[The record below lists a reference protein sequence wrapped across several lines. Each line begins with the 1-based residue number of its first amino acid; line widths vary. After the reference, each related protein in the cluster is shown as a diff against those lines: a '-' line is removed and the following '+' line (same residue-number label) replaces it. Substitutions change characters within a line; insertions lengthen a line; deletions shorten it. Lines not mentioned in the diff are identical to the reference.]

1 MTEPMPKG
9 YSPRLYNADLG
20 PLPQKWTWYN
30 IFAFWMSDVHS
41 VGGYVFA
48 ASLFAL
54 GLASWQVLIALLVG
68 ICIIQVIAN
77 LLAKPSQQAAVP
89 YPVICRL
96 AFGVFGANIPA
107 VIRGLIAVAWYGV
120 QTYLAS
126 SALIIVVLRFFP
138 QMAVYAEPHFAGL
151 SYLGWFGFLALWV
164 VQAAV
169 FWTGMDSIR
178 RFIDWA
184 GPVVYAV
191 MFMLAGWIVW
201 KAGWANISFTLS
213 EKSLTG
219 WEAFSQVI
227 MATALV
233 VSYFSGPTLNF
244 GDFSRYCRS
253 MSEVRRG
260 NFWGLPVNFLAFS
273 LVTVVIVSGT
283 LPVFGEM
290 LHDPIATVARID
302 NDVAVLLGA
311 FAFVTATIGINIVD
325 PGLRVM
331 LRQIADVGAGKHQN
345 QLCLHTLHRSRTVL
359 EAVACQLRLAP
370 VAPTDHALLG
380 NHRLRNT
387 PLGKQ
392 RMPIAA
398 VQPVLFAVERLIQQ
412 AVHARGKRADGQVQ
426 AVVQHPQLQLVGTH
440 YRQVQMHGR
449 VLFAIG
455 PDHFGE
461 RQRPIAHRRVQHPEI
476 QGPAQFALEC
486 RGIQFE
492 TFQLTE
498 QAQGFLM
505 KQLTLAGQTETATA
519 TVAQDNAQGRLQL
532 AHVGTDR
539 RCRQIQ
545 LLLGAGEALVTDHA
559 NKDAQQFQVG

>member
-1 MTEPMPKG
+1 
-9 YSPRLYNADLG
+9 
-20 PLPQKWTWYN
+20 
-30 IFAFWMSDVHS
+30 
-41 VGGYVFA
+41 
-48 ASLFAL
+48 
-54 GLASWQVLIALLVG
+54 
-68 ICIIQVIAN
+68 
-77 LLAKPSQQAAVP
+77 VP

-138 QMAVYAEPHFAGL
+138 QMGVFAEPHFAGL

-191 MFMLAGWIVW
+191 MFLLAGWIVW

-219 WEAFSQVI
+219 WEAFGQVV

-253 MSEVRRG
+253 MADVKRG

-311 FAFVTATIGINIVD
+311 FAFVTATIGINIVANFVSPAFD
-325 PGLRVM
+325 F
-331 LRQIADVGAGKHQN
+331 AN
-345 QLCLHTLHRSRTVL
+345 
-359 EAVACQLRLAP
+359 
-370 VAPTDHALLG
+370 VAPSKISWRVG
-380 NHRLRNT
+380 
-387 PLGKQ
+387 G
-392 RMPIAA
+392 MIAA
-398 VQPVLFAVERLIQQ
+398 VASIFITPWNLFNNPQVIHYTLDVLAAF
-412 AVHARGKRADGQVQ
+412 
-426 AVVQHPQLQLVGTH
+426 
-440 YRQVQMHGR
+440 
-449 VLFAIG
+449 IG
-455 PDHFGE
+455 PLFGILLVDYYVIKKQQIDVDALFNDGPSGRYWYTGGVNYTAVKALVLATVVGIAITFIPALQAMANFAWFTGCFLGGALFYVLARRTQAHE
-461 RQRPIAHRRVQHPEI
+461 GVALTPIALR
-476 QGPAQFALEC
+476 
-486 RGIQFE
+486 
-492 TFQLTE
+492 
-498 QAQGFLM
+498 
-505 KQLTLAGQTETATA
+505 
-519 TVAQDNAQGRLQL
+519 
-532 AHVGTDR
+532 
-539 RCRQIQ
+539 
-545 LLLGAGEALVTDHA
+545 
-559 NKDAQQFQVG
+559 

>member
-1 MTEPMPKG
+1 MPTSVCITPERPRSRSVRVKNSDIPKG
-9 YSPRLYNADLG
+9 YSPRLYNEDLG
-20 PLPQKWTWYN
+20 PVPQKWNWYN

-77 LLAKPSQQAAVP
+77 LVARPSQQAAVP

-138 QMAVYAEPHFAGL
+138 GMESYAQVQFAGL
-151 SYLGWFGFLALWV
+151 SYLGWMGFLALWV

-191 MFMLAGWIVW
+191 MFVLAGWIVW
-201 KAGWANISFTLS
+201 KAGWSNISFTLS
-213 EKSLTG
+213 EKSLSG
-219 WEAFSQVI
+219 WEAFGQVV

-253 MSEVRRG
+253 MADVRRG

-302 NDVAVLLGA
+302 NNVAVLLGA
-311 FAFVTATIGINIVD
+311 FAFVTATIGINIVANFVSPAFD
-325 PGLRVM
+325 FANCAPSRISW
-331 LRQIADVGAGKHQN
+331 RAG
-345 QLCLHTLHRSRTVL
+345 
-359 EAVACQLRLAP
+359 
-370 VAPTDHALLG
+370 G
-380 NHRLRNT
+380 
-387 PLGKQ
+387 
-392 RMPIAA
+392 MIAA
-398 VQPVLFAVERLIQQ
+398 VASVFITPWNLFNNPEVIHYTLDVLAAF
-412 AVHARGKRADGQVQ
+412 
-426 AVVQHPQLQLVGTH
+426 
-440 YRQVQMHGR
+440 
-449 VLFAIG
+449 IG
-455 PDHFGE
+455 PLFGILLVDFYWIKQ
-461 RQRPIAHRRVQHPEI
+461 QRIDVDALFDDSPSGRYWYSNGFNPVAIKALLAATLIGIVITFVPWFKPIANFAWFTGCFLGGGFYWLMARRDVRS
-476 QGPAQFALEC
+476 LS
-486 RGIQFE
+486 
-492 TFQLTE
+492 
-498 QAQGFLM
+498 
-505 KQLTLAGQTETATA
+505 
-519 TVAQDNAQGRLQL
+519 VAMG
-532 AHVGTDR
+532 
-539 RCRQIQ
+539 
-545 LLLGAGEALVTDHA
+545 
-559 NKDAQQFQVG
+559 